1 MEDRDEVI
9 ERAVAQL
16 RMLPDVHDDA
26 KARVLI
32 AVAAE
37 RERDRAGAASRQ
49 RWSRRMRWI
58 TSGAAV
64 AAALLAAVY
73 LRTQPVAG
81 TPDVASSTHANAP
94 VAPSAPAAQLA
105 SGDAAALEMAAQP
118 VQFVLRAPDAVTVHV
133 VGDFNEWD
141 KEQAAMVRDSASGLW
156 SATLMVRPGRH
167 VYAFVVNDS
176 IWRRDPRA
184 AAAPDADFGRP
195 GSVLLVTRPALP
207 ATR

>member
-1 MEDRDEVI
+1 
-9 ERAVAQL
+9 
-16 RMLPDVHDDA
+16 
-26 KARVLI
+26 
-32 AVAAE
+32 
-37 RERDRAGAASRQ
+37 
-49 RWSRRMRWI
+49 
-58 TSGAAV
+58 
-64 AAALLAAVY
+64 
-73 LRTQPVAG
+73 
-81 TPDVASSTHANAP
+81 
-94 VAPSAPAAQLA
+94 
-105 SGDAAALEMAAQP
+105 
-118 VQFVLRAPDAVTVHV
+118 VHV